1 MALNVRVCR
10 GLKTDLSVRDVELL
24 KDKVLDIVNSVGGLV
39 YIRLSYVVGYEVLDI
54 FRGILSVDKL
64 GGYIA
69 LKLNSPHISELIKN
83 VVGSVELVVTD
94 LDVKEFVVG
103 DLYLK
108 DTITPTSYALTYHI
122 FRYYEDFLFDD
133 SRINICSVSRE
144 LELIGCLI
152 KDSTYVLDNNIIKS
166 VLNMLKYVVKD
177 LGSTSRF
184 ITWVLSSDE
193 LLVIDY

>member
-1 MALNVRVCR
+1 MALNVKVCR

-64 GGYIA
+64 GDYIA

-94 LDVKEFVVG
+94 LDVKEFIVG

-108 DTITPTSYALTYHI
+108 DPITPTSYALTYYI
-122 FRYYEDFLFDD
+122 FRYYEDFLFDNP
-133 SRINICSVSRE
+133 RINICSVSKE

>member
-1 MALNVRVCR
+1 M
-10 GLKTDLSVRDVELL
+10 TD
-24 KDKVLDIVNSVGGLV
+24 VG
-39 YIRLSYVVGYEVLDI
+39 
-54 FRGILSVDKL
+54 
-64 GGYIA
+64 
-69 LKLNSPHISELIKN
+69 
-83 VVGSVELVVTD
+83 
-94 LDVKEFVVG
+94 VKEFVVG

-108 DTITPTSYALTYHI
+108 DTITPTSYVLTYHI

-133 SRINICSVSRE
+133 SRINICSVSKE
-144 LELIGCLI
+144 LELIGCLV
-152 KDSTYVLDNNIIKS
+152 KDSRYVLDNNIIKS

>member
-54 FRGILSVDKL
+54 FRGILSVNKL
-64 GGYIA
+64 GDYIA

-133 SRINICSVSRE
+133 SRINICSVSKE
-144 LELIGCLI
+144 LEFIGCLV

-184 ITWVLSSDE
+184 ITWVLSNDE